1 MLAQP
6 GGAGGATIASM
17 QTSTPGTNGA
27 VTGITAAA
35 LREQLGAAYE
45 AYSDLD
51 AERHAALLNRVGATS
66 TLAMAVEPLGNGRWS
81 LAISCADAVGALSV
95 IAGLC
100 AAAGLDIEAGDVFTV
115 ETPGTS
121 EAVVHVDARTGRLRR
136 VAQASPGPRR
146 RILDVFEVRCE
157 GADGDL
163 WRRFEAD
170 LGALIGQLTSGQGE
184 RARDLVIDRVSEVL
198 RATRSEDAPLAA
210 IHVEV
215 DNEASTTA
223 TVLRIRSLDAPGF
236 LFEFTNA
243 LALLHVNIERAEVRT
258 VDGETRDTFWVT
270 EGRGGGKLLAASRLD
285 QLRVAAAL
293 IKQFTL
299 LLPRS
304 PNPAQAL
311 RQFSALTRQLLARP
325 DWTAE
330 VRDLESGEVLR
341 TLAELM
347 GVSEF
352 LWEDFL
358 RIQHENLFPVLGDM
372 PGLDAARPAEELGR
386 LLRARLDEAG
396 DLEGQRR
403 ALNAFK
409 DREMFRIDLRHI
421 SGRTDFGGFADE
433 LSALAE
439 VVVEAAVGLAEEAVA
454 ARHGRPRDAA
464 GEPCGWVT
472 CALGKFGGRELGFAS
487 DIELLFVYEGEGR
500 TDGPEPVSNAEYFD
514 ACVQELLR
522 TIVTRSEGIFEID
535 LRLRPHGNAGSLATS
550 LEGFRQYYAADGEAQ
565 QFERLALVKLRPVA
579 GDAALARRV
588 VEARDAFVYSGAPI
602 DLENVRH
609 LRGRQA
615 NELVPAGEVSAKHSA
630 GGVVDIEYFVQVRQ
644 IEVGAR
650 VSSVR
655 VPGTREAIARLV
667 EAGALEA
674 ERGERLSEAYSFLR
688 RLIDGLRVVR
698 GNAKDLTIPPR
709 DSRAFAYLARRM
721 HVETPDELAAAIDT
735 QMRFAA
741 GVWERLDD
749 GADAA
754 GS

>member
-1 MLAQP
+1 
-6 GGAGGATIASM
+6 M
-17 QTSTPGTNGA
+17 QTSTPGTDDA
-27 VTGITAAA
+27 VTGMTPAA
-35 LREQLGAAYE
+35 LRAQLGAAYE
-45 AYSDLD
+45 AFSDLE
-51 AERHAALLNRVGATS
+51 AKGHAALVNRAS
-66 TLAMAVEPLGNGRWS
+66 TASALAMAVDPRGGGRWS
-81 LAISCADAVGALSV
+81 LALSSADAVGTLSV

-100 AAAGLDIEAGDVFTV
+100 AAYGIDIEAGDVFTV
-115 ETPGTS
+115 ETPGAP
-121 EAVVHVDARTGRLRR
+121 EVVVRVDARTGRPRR
-136 VAQASPGPRR
+136 VAEGGPGARR
-146 RILDVFEVRCE
+146 RILDVFVVRCE
-157 GADGDL
+157 GADGEL
-163 WRRFEAD
+163 WQRFEGE
-170 LGALIGQLTSGQGE
+170 LGGLIGLLTSGQGE

-215 DNEASTTA
+215 DNEASATS

-258 VDGETRDTFWVT
+258 VAGETRDTFWVT
-270 EGRGGGKLLAASRLD
+270 EGRGGGKLVDVTRLD

-325 DWTAE
+325 DWTSE

-372 PGLDAARPAEELGR
+372 PGLDAERPAAELRR
-386 LLRARLDEAG
+386 LLRGRLEDAG
-396 DLEGQRR
+396 SLEGRRR

-409 DREMFRIDLRHI
+409 DREMFRVDLRHI
-421 SGRTDFGGFADE
+421 SGRTDFGAFADE

-439 VVVEAAVGLAEEAVA
+439 VVVEAAVELAEEGVR
-454 ARHGRPRDAA
+454 ARYGRPRTLTGA
-464 GEPCGWVT
+464 PCGWVT

-514 ACVQELLR
+514 ACVQAVIG

-550 LEGFRQYYAADGEAQ
+550 LQGFRQYYSAGGEAQ

-579 GDAALARRV
+579 GDEELARRV
-588 VEARDAFVYSGAPI
+588 VRARDTFVYSGAAI

-644 IEVGAR
+644 IEVGAGEP
-650 VSSVR
+650 SVR
-655 VPGTREAIARLV
+655 VTGTREAIGRLV
-667 EAGALEA
+667 AARALDA
-674 ERGERLSEAYSFLR
+674 ELGERLPEAYSFLR

-698 GNAKDLTIPPR
+698 GNAKDLTVPAH

-721 HVETPDELAAAIDT
+721 HVETPEELARAVDEH
-735 QMRFAA
+735 MRFAA

-749 GADAA
+749 GVGAR
-754 GS
+754 GRG

>member
-1 MLAQP
+1 MQTPDTDASRRASEGLTPGALRAQL
-6 GGAGGATIASM
+6 GEAYARFDDAAAARHVVLLNDVGSGAG
-17 QTSTPGTNGA
+17 
-27 VTGITAAA
+27 
-35 LREQLGAAYE
+35 
-45 AYSDLD
+45 
-51 AERHAALLNRVGATS
+51 
-66 TLAMAVEPLGNGRWS
+66 LAMAVERIEGDRWS
-81 LAISCADAVGALSV
+81 LAISCEDAVGALSL

-100 AAAGLDIEAGDVFTV
+100 TACGIDIEAGDVFTV
-115 ETPGTS
+115 EAPGGT
-121 EAVVHVDARTGRLRR
+121 EAVVRVDARTGRPRR
-136 VAQASPGPRR
+136 VATGSARARR
-146 RILDVFEVRCE
+146 RVLDVFEVRRE
-157 GADGDL
+157 AADAAF
-163 WRRFEAD
+163 WSRFEQD
-170 LGALIGQLTSGQGE
+170 LGELMRLIISGQGE
-184 RARDLVIDRVSEVL
+184 AARDRVITGVSDVL
-198 RATRSEDAPLAA
+198 RAVRSDEAPLVPTL
-210 IHVEV
+210 VEV
-215 DNEASTTA
+215 DNAASETS
-223 TVLRIRSLDAPGF
+223 TVLRIRAEDAPGF

-258 VDGETRDTFWVT
+258 VDGQTQDTFWVT
-270 EGRGGGKLLAASRLD
+270 EGPGRGRIESAARLD

-325 DWTAE
+325 EWTSE
-330 VRDLESGEVLR
+330 LRDLESGDVLR

-358 RIQHENLFPVLGDM
+358 RIQHENLFPVLGDV
-372 PGLDAARPAEELGR
+372 PGLDAARPAEELRR
-386 LLRARLDEAG
+386 LLRGRFEGAG
-396 DLEGQRR
+396 GLETRRR

-421 SGRTDFGGFADE
+421 SGRTDFGAFADE

-439 VVVEAAVGLAEEAVA
+439 VVVEAAAALAEEAVA
-454 ARHGRPRDAA
+454 GRHGRPRDEA
-464 GEPCGWVT
+464 GQPCGWVA

-500 TDGPEPVSNAEYFD
+500 TDGPGPVPNAEYFD

-550 LEGFRQYYAADGEAQ
+550 LEGFRRYYSTDGEAQ
-565 QFERLALVKLRPVA
+565 QFERMALVKLRPVA
-579 GDAALARRV
+579 GDEDLARRV
-588 VEARDAFVYSGAPI
+588 VEARDAFVYSGVPL

-615 NELVPAGEVSAKHSA
+615 TELVPAGAVSAKHSA
-630 GGVVDIEYFVQVRQ
+630 GGVVDIEYFVQALQ
-644 IEVGAR
+644 IEVGAAEP
-650 VSSVR
+650 SVR
-655 VPGTREAIARLV
+655 VTGTRQAIARLIA
-667 EAGALEA
+667 AGALDA
-674 ERGERLSEAYSFLR
+674 VSGERLGEAYSFLR

-709 DSRAFAYLARRM
+709 DSQAFAYLARRL
-721 HVETPDELAAAIDT
+721 HFEASEELAAAIDT
-735 QMRFAA
+735 HMRAAA
-741 GVWERLDD
+741 GVWEHAVEALQPEPTGR
-749 GADAA
+749 G
-754 GS
+754 

>member
-1 MLAQP
+1 
-6 GGAGGATIASM
+6 M
-17 QTSTPGTNGA
+17 QTSTQGTDG
-27 VTGITAAA
+27 AAA
-35 LREQLGAAYE
+35 GINPGVLREQLGAAYE
-45 AYSDLD
+45 RYSDLE
-51 AERHAALLNRVGATS
+51 AERHAALLSRLGGGSA
-66 TLAMAVEPLGNGRWS
+66 LAMAVDALADGRWS
-81 LAISCADAVGALSV
+81 LAICCADAVGTLSV

-100 AAAGLDIEAGDVFTV
+100 TAYGLDIEAGDVFTV
-115 ETPGTS
+115 DTPSSS
-121 EAVVHVDARTGRLRR
+121 EAVVHVDPRTGRLRR
-136 VAQASPGPRR
+136 VAEASPGPRR

-157 GADGDL
+157 AADREL
-163 WRRFEAD
+163 WRRFEDD
-170 LGALIGQLTSGQGE
+170 LGGLIMLLASGQGE
-184 RARDLVIDRVSEVL
+184 QARDLVIDRVSEVL

-210 IHVEV
+210 IEVEV
-215 DNEASTTA
+215 DNGASPTS

-243 LALLHVNIERAEVRT
+243 LALLRVNIERAEVRT
-258 VDGETRDTFWVT
+258 VAGETQDTFWVT
-270 EGRGGGKLLAASRLD
+270 EAAGGKLPAGGRSD

-325 DWTAE
+325 DWTSE

-372 PGLDAARPAEELGR
+372 PGLDAARPAPELRR
-386 LLRARLDEAG
+386 LLRERLDGWG
-396 DLEGQRR
+396 DLEGRRR

-421 SGRTDFGGFADE
+421 SGRTDFSGFADE

-439 VVVEAAVGLAEEAVA
+439 VVVEAAVGLAEESVA
-454 ARHGRPRDAA
+454 ERYGRPRNTD
-464 GEPCGWVT
+464 GQPCGWVT

-487 DIELLFVYEGEGR
+487 DIELLFVYEGEGS
-500 TDGPEPVSNAEYFD
+500 TDGREPVANAEYFD

-550 LEGFRQYYAADGEAQ
+550 LEGFRRYYSADGEAQ

-579 GDAALARRV
+579 GDAELARRV
-588 VEARDAFVYSGAPI
+588 AEARDAFVYSGAPI

-609 LRGRQA
+609 LRARQA
-615 NELVPAGEVSAKHSA
+615 NELVPAGEVSAKHSV

-650 VSSVR
+650 ELSVR
-655 VPGTREAIARLV
+655 VTGTREAIARLV
-667 EAGALEA
+667 AAGTLDVGM
-674 ERGERLSEAYSFLR
+674 GERLSDAYSFLR

-721 HVETPDELAAAIDT
+721 HLETADELEAAIDT
-735 QMRFAA
+735 QMQLAA
-741 GVWERLDD
+741 GVWEGR
-749 GADAA
+749 AE
-754 GS
+754 